1 MSNKVKFGLK
11 NLYIASVTVGANN
24 AITFGEPVSWP
35 GSVSLT
41 MDPQGESN
49 PFYADDSKF
58 YVSTSNDG
66 YEVTLETALVPDWF
80 LEDYLGQSK
89 DSVGNL
95 IEQNTDHPAYFAAL
109 FEFTGDQKAIRHC
122 LFYCQA
128 ARPTQEAET
137 KGESAEV
144 KTEEITFTA
153 MALPGTNIIKK
164 KSTDDTT
171 TEAYNSWYQ
180 TVTTPS
186 FATAGIPQQGE

>member
-122 LFYCQA
+122 QFYCQA

-180 TVTTPS
+180 TVATPS

>member
-24 AITFGEPVSWP
+24 AITFGEPVAWP

-95 IEQNTDHPAYFAAL
+95 IEQNTDHPTYFAAL

-186 FATAGIPQQGE
+186 LTVAGIPQQGE